1 MSVHL
6 PGDTCMNLPYLWWI
20 RLCTLLFHLL
30 FQLLFFSHIFFSL
43 LKCVSVCIFKCI
55 FVFPLQSMFR
65 KRWKKLFLS
74 EGSVMLLQVK
84 VMLEYNV
91 LNSMFS
97 LFSVSEHVQQQ
108 LSLICNLPLALI
120 FTPVTNLL
128 L

>member
-1 MSVHL
+1 MHEPAISV
-6 PGDTCMNLPYLWWI
+6 MNQTVYIIIPPVIPAVIFL
-20 RLCTLLFHLL
+20 
-30 FQLLFFSHIFFSL
+30 SHFFSL
-43 LKCVSVCIFKCI
+43 LKCVLVCIFKCI

-97 LFSVSEHVQQQ
+97 LSSVSEHVQQQ
-108 LSLICNLPLALI
+108 LSLICNSPLALI

>member
-1 MSVHL
+1 MHEPAISV
-6 PGDTCMNLPYLWWI
+6 MNQTVYIIIPPVIPAVIFL
-20 RLCTLLFHLL
+20 
-30 FQLLFFSHIFFSL
+30 SHFFSL
-43 LKCVSVCIFKCI
+43 LKCVLVCIFKCI

-97 LFSVSEHVQQQ
+97 LFSVR
-108 LSLICNLPLALI
+108 
-120 FTPVTNLL
+120 
-128 L
+128 